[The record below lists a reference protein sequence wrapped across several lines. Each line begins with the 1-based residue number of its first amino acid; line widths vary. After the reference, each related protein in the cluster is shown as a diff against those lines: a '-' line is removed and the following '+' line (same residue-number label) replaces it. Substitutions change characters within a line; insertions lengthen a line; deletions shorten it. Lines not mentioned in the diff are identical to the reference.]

1 MSMTFTETILPQ
13 MKAFDWTAD
22 GAAERGARMFLD
34 EFLRMYPT
42 SSYDYNEHTVS
53 DVLYGEYFASLEEL
67 AKWSKSAKVNL
78 EEFYLCLLALWKAE
92 HPLEQQLFDVLTS
105 EYTAAALA
113 IMLDANGN
121 KVEVCRLIEVLCKHA
136 DHIDHSGMLHVG
148 LQDLCVV
155 SLRLA
160 LFVVLQQIELQ
171 AYTEPSHKATL
182 LAAVDSILHS
192 RMITTN
198 FPAERKAAEELR
210 QTLV

>member
-1 MSMTFTETILPQ
+1 MTFTETILPQ

-22 GAAERGARMFLD
+22 GAAERGARLFLD

-42 SSYDYNEHTVS
+42 SSYDYDEHTVS
-53 DVLYGEYFASLEEL
+53 DVLYGEYFAAMVEL
-67 AKWSKSAKVNL
+67 AEWSKYAKVNIA
-78 EEFYLCLLALWKAE
+78 EFYLCLLALWKTE
-92 HPLEQQLFDVLTS
+92 HPLEQQLFSVLTS

-113 IMLDANGN
+113 IVLDAKGD
-121 KVEVCRLIEVLCKHA
+121 KEEVCRLIDGLCKHA
-136 DHIDHSGMLHVG
+136 AHIDHSGMRHIS
-148 LQDLCVV
+148 LQDMSVV

-160 LFVVLQQIELQ
+160 LFVVLQQIDLQ

-182 LAAVDSILHS
+182 LAAVDSILRS

-210 QTLV
+210 QTLA